1 MAAEEHDFSVGSVT
15 RHIVSLAIPMT
26 VAQLVQIL
34 YNLVDRIY
42 IGHLP
47 GASSLAL
54 TGLGLTF
61 PVITIIMAFTNLF
74 GMGGAPLCSIARGR
88 HDTARAERIM
98 GNTLLMLCLSAAVLM
113 ALCYGLLRPILFLFG
128 ASGDSYPYAAAYLR
142 IYLIGT
148 PFVMIG
154 TGMNGFINAQ
164 GFARV
169 GMVTI
174 LMGAA
179 VNIVLDPVFIF
190 LLGLGVAGAAAATVL
205 SQLLSAAWVM
215 RFLLGR
221 RTLLR
226 LTRANL
232 RPDGA
237 VLRDITRL
245 GMAGFIMS
253 VSNGA
258 VQISC
263 NTTLRAFGGDVY
275 VGIMTVLNSV
285 RDVVSLPCQGLNNA
299 AQPVLGFNYGA
310 GQFGRVKQAI
320 RFTVTASVLYMLAA
334 WLLVFLFPRPL
345 MQVFNSDPELLKK
358 GVPAL
363 HLYFFGFF
371 MMALQIA
378 SQAVFVGLGQ
388 SRHAIFFSI
397 LRKIIIVVPLTL
409 LLPRLAGL
417 GVHGVFLAE
426 PISNFVGGA
435 ACFVT
440 MLFTVRH
447 LFRGRAG
454 DVHRPA
460 GE

>member
-1 MAAEEHDFSVGSVT
+1 MAEQNDFSQGSVT
-15 RHIVSLAIPMT
+15 RHILSLALPMT

-34 YNLVDRIY
+34 YNVVDRIY

-61 PVITIIMAFTNLF
+61 PVVTLILAFTNLF

-88 HDTARAERIM
+88 DDIPRAEQIM
-98 GNTLLMLCLSAAVLM
+98 GNPLTMLLASSVVLTV
-113 ALCYGLLRPILFLFG
+113 LGYLLLQPLLYLFG
-128 ASGDSYPYAAAYLR
+128 ASDETYPYAAAYLR

-148 PFVMIG
+148 PLAMVG

-164 GFARV
+164 GFGRV
-169 GMVTI
+169 GMVTT

-179 VNIVLDPVFIF
+179 ANIVLDPIFIF
-190 LLGLGVAGAAAATVL
+190 LLDMGVSGAALATVL

-215 RFLLGR
+215 RFLLGK

-226 LTRANL
+226 LTLPNL
-232 RPDGA
+232 RPRRALVGE
-237 VLRDITRL
+237 ITRL
-245 GMAGFIMS
+245 GVAGFVMS
-253 VSNGA
+253 ASNGA
-258 VQISC
+258 VQIAC

-275 VGIMTVLNSV
+275 VGVMTVLSSV

-310 GQFGRVKQAI
+310 RQFGRVKQAI
-320 RFTVTASVLYMLAA
+320 RFAACASVVYMLLA
-334 WLLVFLFPRPL
+334 WLVVFLFPRQL
-345 MQVFNSDPELLKK
+345 MSVFNSS
-358 GVPAL
+358 PAL
-363 HLYFFGFF
+363 LDAGAPAMHLYFFGFF
-371 MMALQIA
+371 MMALQISA
-378 SQAVFVGLGQ
+378 QSVFVGLGL
-388 SRHAIFFSI
+388 SRQAIFFSI

-409 LLPRLAGL
+409 LLPQVGGL
-417 GVHGVFLAE
+417 GVTGVFLAE
-426 PISNFVGGA
+426 PISNFIGGA
-435 ACFVT
+435 ASFTT

-454 DVHRPA
+454 DAHRPH
-460 GE
+460 GG